1 MRGFFAPFPQ
11 GIIIA
16 LVISS
21 QSPIL
26 AMMEKTDMA
35 YQIDYDETEPRQAN
49 LPLSPR
55 RANTEIIEYDDRKR
69 YIALPG
75 FLKTGLTFVSAAAI
89 FFGVEMYA
97 PIEYRPS
104 SLVGTYDARTEAIVQ
119 ATVGQIKMQQDAWSE
134 QVKLVNA
141 QNQEKYRAANQAV
154 IQYYGASYDRAKIY
168 ATSTAQMQAQL
179 SNAQLML
186 TGQTQA
192 TDRAAVANARTF
204 GDLLNWFSP
213 GAGDGLRSYAD
224 NKTSTLNNELL
235 NAANSGVAIS
245 IEGWDTS
252 LPNPSEVQA
261 QLERIKPTPLP
272 PMPQFTINLPNMKG
286 E

>member
-1 MRGFFAPFPQ
+1 M
-11 GIIIA
+11 
-16 LVISS
+16 SYT
-21 QSPIL
+21 
-26 AMMEKTDMA
+26 ME
-35 YQIDYDETEPRQAN
+35 YDEGGPVQSALPATKPQRYHAVTEYEEPR
-49 LPLSPR
+49 
-55 RANTEIIEYDDRKR
+55 R

-119 ATVGQIKMQQDAWSE
+119 ATVGQIKMQQDAWME
-134 QVKLVNA
+134 QAKLVNA
-141 QNQEKYRAANQAV
+141 QNQERYRAANQAV
-154 IQYYGASYDRAKIY
+154 IQFYGASYDRAKIY

-186 TGQTQA
+186 TGQTQV

-224 NKTSTLNNELL
+224 NKTSTLNSELL
-235 NAANSGVAIS
+235 SAANSGVAIS

-252 LPNPSEVQA
+252 LPNPSEVQE

-272 PMPQFTINLPNMKG
+272 PMPQFTINLPNLKG